1 MQKILGPGE
10 LDDSAV
16 SQNCPSWM
24 TQNKYVPLAAR
35 PESPSVRN
43 AKRNDLIGVSGR
55 TALMESLVNLEDYED
70 NRLQPIQQQKRFMRT
85 SNIKTFYVPSSSI
98 PDPSHGS
105 WGVHAKLSNSQKIKK
120 RAKSYADLQ
129 PNFVARHKGVYS
141 RDPEAF
147 RMRLGS
153 CASFGMSIKNSANLL
168 RKDGIGMLPSLERK
182 QQRLKKKALQRA
194 MSNMEREIRQFE
206 HLNSTQGLRAS
217 QSEKSLMAFST
228 AHIGNLTTEIHK
240 QVTLDQMKN
249 MVRGS
254 KYLFAPVKSRS
265 QRSTSRSRS
274 AFRAKTNTPKSPGK
288 KTAGKGISNGK
299 STARS
304 SKNTSRSS
312 RDTSRAPKGTS
323 RSRKNSFVGS
333 DLGDDDDR
341 PQYVFEQQLA
351 EQNRE
356 QLLLILGYQH
366 CAEKCKIAA
375 IERTK
380 RLEAEA
386 RRETNMFRK
395 TGDISDF
402 GRRSIANFFQSSFRV

>member
-1 MQKILGPGE
+1 
-10 LDDSAV
+10 
-16 SQNCPSWM
+16 
-24 TQNKYVPLAAR
+24 
-35 PESPSVRN
+35 
-43 AKRNDLIGVSGR
+43 
-55 TALMESLVNLEDYED
+55 
-70 NRLQPIQQQKRFMRT
+70 
-85 SNIKTFYVPSSSI
+85 
-98 PDPSHGS
+98 
-105 WGVHAKLSNSQKIKK
+105 
-120 RAKSYADLQ
+120 
-129 PNFVARHKGVYS
+129 
-141 RDPEAF
+141 
-147 RMRLGS
+147 
-153 CASFGMSIKNSANLL
+153 
-168 RKDGIGMLPSLERK
+168 
-182 QQRLKKKALQRA
+182 
-194 MSNMEREIRQFE
+194 MEREIRQFE
-206 HLNSTQGLRAS
+206 HLKSTQGLRAS

-274 AFRAKTNTPKSPGK
+274 AFAPKPTPLNRQAKKLPGK
-288 KTAGKGISNGK
+288 ESVMVKVQLVPQKTL
-299 STARS
+299 
-304 SKNTSRSS
+304 
-312 RDTSRAPKGTS
+312 RDLQEIRPVHRGTS